1 MNSEPLVIV
10 PIPALVTLLLN
21 RERAKGVPLTEGEVL
36 AIRDNAVSIALPR
49 DVAAHMAEERGYDDI
64 DQDNVW
70 AEWSA
75 IRHTFDA

>member
-10 PIPALVTLLLN
+10 PIPALVTILLN
-21 RERAKGVPLTEGEVL
+21 RERAKGVPLTEREVL
-36 AIRDNAVSIALPR
+36 AIRDNAVSIALQR

-75 IRHTFDA
+75 IRHTFDT